1 MYRVLHHGGSEIE
14 LPYSEQHITAGAE
27 GMDNLMTWL
36 ARWVHVSSA
45 AFWVGGFAVLA
56 LVIIPYLLRAPN
68 GAVNDVAIRLVR
80 VLSFSGLVTLLSGF
94 TLVYVTRGFGSI
106 LRGEWGGIIIGAIVL
121 TIALGAIGDAALRP
135 SLRRA
140 KDDPTQFQRA
150 QRLAMLGLVL
160 SLVTIALMTRAIY
173 ARS

>member
-1 MYRVLHHGGSEIE
+1 MYRVRPNGWWEIE
-14 LPYSEQHITAGAE
+14 LPYSEQQIPPGAG
-27 GMDNLMTWL
+27 GMDNLLTWL

-56 LVIIPYLLRAPN
+56 LVIIPYLRRAPSA
-68 GAVNDVAIRLVR
+68 AVNDVANRLVR
-80 VLSFSGLVTLLSGF
+80 VLSISGLVTLLSGF
-94 TLVYVTRGFGSI
+94 VLVHLTRGFGSI

-160 SLVTIALMTRAIY
+160 SLVAIALM
-173 ARS
+173 